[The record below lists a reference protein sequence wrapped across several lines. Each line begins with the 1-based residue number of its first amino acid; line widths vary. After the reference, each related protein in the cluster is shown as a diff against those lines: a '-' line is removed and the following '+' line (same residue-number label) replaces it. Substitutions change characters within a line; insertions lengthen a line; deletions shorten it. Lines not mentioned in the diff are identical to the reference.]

1 MFATCKNG
9 AQYKCQKIIVTIPLA
24 ILKSNMI
31 TFKPALP
38 DDLRQSINV
47 IGIGKMDKLII
58 EFEKSFW
65 DMSVDW
71 FNFIN
76 ENPGDW
82 ARL

>member
-1 MFATCKNG
+1 
-9 AQYKCQKIIVTIPLA
+9 
-24 ILKSNMI
+24 MI